1 LLTVLAILLSLASGW
16 VSWSIARATDR
27 RSVKAVSQTIRFRDP
42 VVLRAP
48 TKIERHTERVL
59 VEVPIPVMQPRDTE
73 KGERTWADLE
83 RVFDVDFGNIEP
95 GSNGLSP
102 GLYPLEVADS
112 NPSLYG
118 FRNAAAL
125 RISEDG
131 STRVQIIAA
140 EKTANENAWGWWGLT
155 EFYSRGGAVLT
166 SNGLTGTVAAGLVQD
181 VARRKRIQGQV
192 YAEAGYDFAQYDF
205 DLDGW
210 RVEAGIQ
217 LARRWGRPQ

>member
-1 LLTVLAILLSLASGW
+1 
-16 VSWSIARATDR
+16 
-27 RSVKAVSQTIRFRDP
+27 

-73 KGERTWADLE
+73 EGERTWADLE
-83 RVFDVDFGNIEP
+83 RTFGVDFERVDPMASG
-95 GSNGLSP
+95 GLSP
-102 GLYPLEVADS
+102 GIYPLEVADS
-112 NPSLYG
+112 KPSLYG
-118 FRNAAAL
+118 WRNAAAL
-125 RISEDG
+125 KVGQDG
-131 STRVQIIAA
+131 SVGVQIIAA
-140 EKTANENAWGWWGLT
+140 EKTAHQNTWGWWGLT

-166 SNGLTGTVAAGLVQD
+166 SDGLTGTVAAGLVQD